1 MMLAAAVPPTVT
13 GTFFRTMADDD
24 DERPDKPEL
33 AESASGEAEA
43 ETDTVAADTPAAAAD
58 GAAPAG
64 EAAVP
69 LSPTAWM
76 EGEDG
81 LRDLMARHF
90 IEYASYVIKE
100 RAIPDVNDGM
110 KPVQRRILHAQY
122 ELDDGRFHKVAN
134 IIGSTMRYH
143 PHGDASIGD
152 ALVVLANKE
161 FFIDKQ
167 GNFGNIHTG
176 DPASA
181 ARYIECR
188 LSPLAREVL
197 FNPEITE
204 YVDSY
209 DGRNREPVTLPAKV
223 PALLMMGADGVAVG
237 MTTKVFPHN
246 FTELLQAQIAIL
258 RGEPFQ
264 VLPDFQTGAIMDAAE
279 YADGQG
285 RVRLRA
291 RIEVV
296 NDKTLVIREV
306 PYSTT
311 TESLI
316 ASIEDAV
323 NRGKL
328 KIASIND
335 YTAEKVEVEIGL
347 PRGVYADETIKRLYG
362 YTSCEINLTS
372 NLTVIK
378 DNRPV
383 QMTVSEVL
391 RHNTDKL
398 VEDLRRELEIEL
410 GKLNNRFFEKSLA
423 QLFIEHRIYKR
434 IEKSET
440 FEAVQHEVRTGME
453 KLLAEYFVTHA
464 ERFQIL
470 EYHGKTIDIPPPQT
484 RAITDADIAKLLE
497 LQIRRI
503 SLFDISRNQQEIDDI
518 LALIGVAQDNL
529 RHLTRFTI
537 KFIQN
542 LIKKYGH
549 LHPRHTQI
557 GDLAEVNVREV
568 ALRNLKVG
576 HDKSGQF
583 VGYGIKNSNKDQDPL
598 TCSEFDRLVLLR
610 NDGSFKVVPVAEKLY
625 VGPVKQVLLADRDQL
640 YSVLYRDR
648 KSGVYYAK
656 RFRIDSYIMDK
667 EYHTLPDNCLIEAL
681 YTNYGVVINCEFA
694 PKKFQRTTNVEVDF
708 DTIEIRSTSARGF
721 KITDNEIV
729 RVIQTKRGSPTP
741 QGGEEEPPPASPIDG
756 NPTPT
761 PAPAPSAAPEPA
773 ATPTP
778 EPEPV
783 AESAPAPEAAAPA
796 KRGKAAPAKKDG
808 KTGSDRETKTAR
820 NTASPP
826 ATSGRRKGVPPAP
839 PASTTEAADERP
851 ETSKAPE
858 KTRTTTPAA
867 PPSAEE
873 PAPPSPAPPPKPASS
888 TALLPMPE
896 IVDDPPTPPAP
907 KTVRTPAKPRP
918 PKPAP
923 TPRTHIDEDTPF
935 FLE

>member
-1 MMLAAAVPPTVT
+1 
-13 GTFFRTMADDD
+13 MADDD
-24 DERPDKPEL
+24 DERPEKPEL
-33 AESASGEAEA
+33 AESAPGGP
-43 ETDTVAADTPAAAAD
+43 ETTDAVAPASDTPDAA
-58 GAAPAG
+58 GGGVPAG
-64 EAAVP
+64 EAPVP
-69 LSPTAWM
+69 QSPTAWM

-110 KPVQRRILHAQY
+110 KPVQRRILHCLL
-122 ELDDGRFHKVAN
+122 ELHDGRFHKVAN
-134 IIGSTMRYH
+134 VIGSTMRYH

-188 LSPLAREVL
+188 LSPLGREVL

-204 YVDSY
+204 FVDSY

-223 PALLMMGADGVAVG
+223 PALLMMGAEGVAVG

-264 VLPDFQTGAIMDAAE
+264 VFPDFQTGGIMDASE
-279 YADGQG
+279 YADGAG
-285 RVRLRA
+285 RVRIRA

-296 NDKTLVIREV
+296 NEKTLVIREV
-306 PYSTT
+306 PFSTT

-328 KIASIND
+328 KISSIND
-335 YTAEKVEVEIGL
+335 YTAERVEVEITL
-347 PRGVYADETIKRLYG
+347 PRGVYADETVTRLYG
-362 YTSCEINLTS
+362 YTDCEINLTS

-391 RHNTDKL
+391 HHNTDKL

-410 GKLNNRFFEKSLA
+410 GKLNDRFFEKSLA

-440 FEAVQHEVRTGME
+440 LEAVQHEVRSGME
-453 KLLAEYFVTHA
+453 QLLADYFKEHA
-464 ERFQIL
+464 ARFKIL
-470 EYHGKTIDIPPPQT
+470 EYHGKTIDIPPP
-484 RAITDADIAKLLE
+484 RERPITDADIEKLLQ

-503 SLFDISRNQQEIDDI
+503 SLFDINRNQQEIDDI
-518 LALIGVAQDNL
+518 LALIGTAQDNL
-529 RHLTRFTI
+529 AHLKRFTI
-537 KFIQN
+537 KFIEN

-549 LHPRHTQI
+549 LHPRHTQV
-557 GDLAEVNVREV
+557 GDLAAVNVREV

-583 VGYGIKNSNKDQDPL
+583 AGYGVKNSNKDQEPL
-598 TCSEFDRLVLLR
+598 ACSEFDRLVLLR
-610 NDGSFKVVPVAEKLY
+610 NDGVFKVVPMAEKLY
-625 VGPVKQVLLADRDQL
+625 VGPVKQVLLADRYQV
-640 YSVLYRDR
+640 YSMLYRDR

-667 EYHTLPDNCLIEAL
+667 EYRTLPENCLIEAL
-681 YTNYGVVINCEFA
+681 YTNYGVVVNCEFV
-694 PKKFQRTTNVEVDF
+694 PKKHQRTTQVEVDF
-708 DTIEIRSTSARGF
+708 DTVEIRSASARGF
-721 KITDNEIV
+721 RVTEHEIA
-729 RVIQTKRGSPTP
+729 RIIQVKRGSATL
-741 QGGEEEPPPASPIDG
+741 QAEAGGETPPAAAGDAGAPPAAPEAAPGSPPAAPAAPPPAPVADSASPEPAETADEPPARERKTPGKPGKRGGKKAAPTAPAAEPPPPPPVPSSVGPGRKPRKKA
-756 NPTPT
+756 TAAEV
-761 PAPAPSAAPEPA
+761 PAPPAAVTPQAARTAAKPA
-773 ATPTP
+773 ATPPPAELLSMP
-778 EPEPV
+778 EEVEAPPADAPV
-783 AESAPAPEAAAPA
+783 PK
-796 KRGKAAPAKKDG
+796 KRGDA
-808 KTGSDRETKTAR
+808 TTR
-820 NTASPP
+820 PP
-826 ATSGRRKGVPPAP
+826 ATA
-839 PASTTEAADERP
+839 
-851 ETSKAPE
+851 
-858 KTRTTTPAA
+858 KTRPPRGDAKAGGTPG
-867 PPSAEE
+867 
-873 PAPPSPAPPPKPASS
+873 K
-888 TALLPMPE
+888 
-896 IVDDPPTPPAP
+896 
-907 KTVRTPAKPRP
+907 R
-918 PKPAP
+918 
-923 TPRTHIDEDTPF
+923 IDEDTPF